1 MNGKTILQLD
11 GITKLY
17 PGSVALYN
25 ARMVVKE
32 GEVHGIIGK
41 NGAGKS
47 TLVNVVS
54 GITAPTGGEIRLGG
68 ENGEVVH
75 SLTRQRARRAGIA
88 IVTQEPEVVPD
99 FTVAENLFFPEY
111 FRGPGGRI
119 RWRGMG
125 EEAGRI
131 MEMAQLKV
139 NPHAKMS
146 DLSLS
151 EQQLVLVAKAF
162 YVERAKII
170 ILDEVTASLSS
181 RDGAFLY
188 EIINMQKREGK
199 AILFISHHMGEIL
212 EICDRVT
219 VLRDGKTV
227 ATEERGAL
235 DQRKLAHFIVGEEAG
250 SLESGQA
257 PKAQDASRP
266 ESRAAAGVLGVTSGG
281 ARVRTAGG
289 APARIGLGGKERE
302 GARGTGDGVVLA
314 VSKLTRA
321 GAFQDLSLVLRR
333 GEVLGIAG
341 LRGSGRTEILKAIAG
356 IDRVDGGSVAVEGR
370 ERVFRS
376 PSEAFAG
383 GVVYLPENRDK
394 EGLIEMQSV
403 RVNLSL
409 SSLRRLTR
417 GAFIDRRAERR
428 VIDGLID
435 MLSIMTPSPEQEVRN
450 LSGGNRQKVV
460 VGKIFASRP
469 VVYLLDE
476 PTRGIDISAKKSI
489 LSTIRECLAETSGV
503 IMTAPGLED
512 LVSVCDRILI
522 LYRGSVVDE
531 FTRGEFQE
539 RELYLA
545 IHGTGRKKT
554 GGAGPSGV
562 LSNGAGPSDG
572 RSGELPGGPPG
583 ANRLKE

>member
-1 MNGKTILQLD
+1 MNGKTILRLD
-11 GITKLY
+11 GISKLY

-25 ARMVVKE
+25 ARMDVNE

-47 TLVNVVS
+47 TLVNIVS
-54 GITAPTGGEIRLGG
+54 GITSPTGGEIRLGG
-68 ENGEVVH
+68 EDGEVVH
-75 SLTRQRARRAGIA
+75 ALTRQRARRAGIA

-99 FTVAENLFFPEY
+99 FTVAENLFFPDY
-111 FRGPGGRI
+111 FRGPGGNI

-131 MEMAQLKV
+131 VTKARLKV
-139 NPHAKMS
+139 NALAKMS

-219 VLRDGKTV
+219 VLRDGQTV

-235 DQRKLAHFIVGEEAG
+235 DQQRLARYIVGETPARAG
-250 SLESGQA
+250 GGAGRGQPTA
-257 PKAQDASRP
+257 AEGVMPRAASR
-266 ESRAAAGVLGVTSGG
+266 AG
-281 ARVRTAGG
+281 
-289 APARIGLGGKERE
+289 
-302 GARGTGDGVVLA
+302 GVVLS
-314 VSKLTRA
+314 VSGLTRA
-321 GAFQDLSLVLRR
+321 GAFRGLSLTLRR

-356 IDRVDGGSVAVEGR
+356 IDRVDKGSVAVRGR

-376 PSEAFAG
+376 PAEAFAG

-417 GAFIDRRAERR
+417 GAFIDRRAERK
-428 VIDGLID
+428 VVEGLID

-460 VGKIFASRP
+460 VGKIFASQP
-469 VVYLLDE
+469 AVYLLDE

-489 LSTIRECLAETSGV
+489 LATIRECLADTSGV

-522 LYRGSVVDE
+522 LYGGSVVDE
-531 FTRGEFQE
+531 FARGEFQE
-539 RELYLA
+539 QELYLA
-545 IHGTGRKKT
+545 IHGMGRKKT
-554 GGAGPSGV
+554 GGAGPSG
-562 LSNGAGPSDG
+562 G
-572 RSGELPGGPPG
+572 RSGEGAGGQSTEG
-583 ANRLKE
+583 VNA

>member
-1 MNGKTILQLD
+1 MNGRTILQLQ

-25 ARMVVKE
+25 AAMDVRE

-47 TLVNVVS
+47 TLVNIVS
-54 GITAPTGGEIRLGG
+54 GITAPTRGEIRFGG
-68 ENGEVVH
+68 EAVH
-75 SLTRQRARRAGIA
+75 SLTRHRARRAGIA

-99 FTVAENLFFPEY
+99 FTVAENLFFPDY
-111 FRGPGGRI
+111 FQGPGGRI

-131 MEMAQLKV
+131 MERARLRV
-139 NPHAKMS
+139 NALAKMS

-188 EIINMQKREGK
+188 DIINMQKREGK

-235 DQRKLAHFIVGEEAG
+235 DQHRLALFIVGEEAQDRPR
-250 SLESGQA
+250 EDA
-257 PKAQDASRP
+257 PKTAGASRP
-266 ESRAAAGVLGVTSGG
+266 AKA
-281 ARVRTAGG
+281 
-289 APARIGLGGKERE
+289 
-302 GARGTGDGVVLA
+302 GARGPDADEVVLT
-314 VSKLTRA
+314 VRNLTRA
-321 GAFQDLSLVLRR
+321 GAFRDLSLTLRR

-356 IDRVDGGSVAVEGR
+356 IDRVDGGSVTVEGR
-370 ERVFRS
+370 AKVFRS
-376 PSEAFAG
+376 PYEAFAG

-417 GAFIDRRAERR
+417 GAFIDRREERR
-428 VIDGLID
+428 VIEGLID
-435 MLSIMTPSPEQEVRN
+435 KLSIMTPSPEQEVRN

-489 LSTIRECLAETSGV
+489 LSTIRERLAETSGV
-503 IMTAPGLED
+503 ILTAPGLED

-522 LYRGSVVDE
+522 LNRGEVVDE
-531 FTRGEFQE
+531 FTRGEFKE

-545 IHGTGRKKT
+545 IHGTGRKK
-554 GGAGPSGV
+554 ARAAEPSGEY
-562 LSNGAGPSDG
+562 
-572 RSGELPGGPPG
+572 SGGCSPEG
-583 ANRLKE
+583 ANA

>member
-1 MNGKTILQLD
+1 MNGKTILRLD

-25 ARMVVKE
+25 ARMDVKE

-47 TLVNVVS
+47 TLVNIVS
-54 GITAPTGGEIRLGG
+54 GITAPTGGEIRFG
-68 ENGEVVH
+68 GEVVH
-75 SLTRQRARRAGIA
+75 ALTRQRARRAGIA

-99 FTVAENLFFPEY
+99 FTVAENLFFPDY
-111 FRGPGGRI
+111 SRGPGGRI

-131 MEMAQLKV
+131 MEMARLRV
-139 NPHAKMS
+139 NVLAKMS

-227 ATEERGAL
+227 ATEKRGAL
-235 DQRKLAHFIVGEEAG
+235 DQHRLALFIVGEENGDFRGSGRGLAPAG
-250 SLESGQA
+250 ESA
-257 PKAQDASRP
+257 LRSASRWDGGVSATTGGGVKTP
-266 ESRAAAGVLGVTSGG
+266 TAGGALAHAGIGWKARDG
-281 ARVRTAGG
+281 ARVRG
-289 APARIGLGGKERE
+289 A
-302 GARGTGDGVVLA
+302 DDSVVLA
-314 VSKLTRA
+314 VSNLTRA
-321 GAFQDLSLVLRR
+321 GAFQDLSLTLRK

-376 PSEAFAG
+376 PAEAFAG

-417 GAFIDRRAERR
+417 GAFIDRRAERK
-428 VIDGLID
+428 VIEGLID

-476 PTRGIDISAKKSI
+476 PTRGIDISAKTSI

-531 FTRGEFQE
+531 FARGEFQE

-554 GGAGPSGV
+554 GGAGPSAEGF
-562 LSNGAGPSDG
+562 GGQAGG
-572 RSGELPGGPPG
+572 RAGGPPG
-583 ANRLKE
+583 GQSTEGVNL

>member
-1 MNGKTILQLD
+1 MNGKTILRLD

-25 ARMVVKE
+25 ARMDVKE

-54 GITAPTGGEIRLGG
+54 GITAPTGGVIRLGG
-68 ENGEVVH
+68 KDGGDGEVVR

-99 FTVAENLFFPEY
+99 FTVAENLFFPDY
-111 FRGPGGRI
+111 FRRPGGSI
-119 RWRGMG
+119 RWRGMS

-131 MEMAQLKV
+131 MTKARLKV
-139 NPHAKMS
+139 NPLAKMS

-162 YVERAKII
+162 YVERSKII

-219 VLRDGKTV
+219 VLRDGQTV

-235 DQRKLAHFIVGEEAG
+235 DQQRLARYIVGETPARAG
-250 SLESGQA
+250 GDS
-257 PKAQDASRP
+257 
-266 ESRAAAGVLGVTSGG
+266 G
-281 ARVRTAGG
+281 AR
-289 APARIGLGGKERE
+289 PDAR
-302 GARGTGDGVVLA
+302 ARGTDGVVVLA
-314 VSKLTRA
+314 VRNLTRA
-321 GAFQDLSLVLRR
+321 GAFRDLSLTLRR

-356 IDRVDGGSVAVEGR
+356 IDRVDKGSVAVRGR

-376 PSEAFAG
+376 PAEAFAG

-417 GAFIDRRAERR
+417 GAFIDRRAERT
-428 VIDGLID
+428 VVEGLID

-460 VGKIFASRP
+460 VGKIFASQP
-469 VVYLLDE
+469 AVYLLDE

-489 LSTIRECLAETSGV
+489 LATIRECLADTSGV

-522 LYRGSVVDE
+522 LYGGSVVDE
-531 FTRGEFQE
+531 FARGEFQE

-545 IHGTGRKKT
+545 IHGTGREKT
-554 GGAGPSGV
+554 GGAAQSTEGV
-562 LSNGAGPSDG
+562 KA
-572 RSGELPGGPPG
+572 
-583 ANRLKE
+583 